1 MEKIPLRSE
10 ALKADCWRT
19 EDIYAEDAKF
29 KAAVARLSELGGRL
43 AKYKGRLKTDLLE
56 ALKLSDEISLLLAD
70 TYSYAALR
78 ADEDTA
84 DAARQRDLGL
94 VSGVAVEVSAA
105 ASFMTPEI
113 LSIKDKL
120 PKTPGIEIYKK
131 YIADILRRGEHI
143 LPERE
148 ERIMALSG
156 ETAGAAGDVFSM
168 LVDADMHFGL
178 IKDESGK
185 EVELTHG
192 RFVRF
197 LESKERRVRKDA
209 FETLYRVYGE
219 HRNTLA
225 ALQNAH
231 NHKNKFYKQA
241 RGYNS
246 CLEMCIDDGNIPTAV
261 YHGLIE
267 AAAGGF
273 PDFYK
278 YIEVRR
284 RALQLTELHCYDLY
298 VPFVENP
305 YGEIPYS
312 RAKELVLAALTPLG
326 EAYLSVVRRALDEG
340 WVDIYENKG
349 KRTGAYS
356 NGNPQCHP
364 FILLNY
370 QGNLDSV
377 FTLAHELG
385 HAMHSYLS
393 NKTQPACYREYGIF
407 VAEVASTVNEALL
420 QHYLM
425 EIGTKEERLYLQNH
439 ALEQFRATFFRQ
451 TMFAEFELATHE
463 VVEGGNVLTAEGL
476 CETYR
481 GLLEKY
487 FGPKVVQDDGIELEW
502 SRIPHFYYDFYVY
515 QYATGFAAAQTLAG
529 RIVKGDGVERYLKFL
544 SLGSSLDPLD
554 ALRVAGVDL
563 ESPQPILE
571 SLRIFGEA
579 VAGMSKTLFGE

>member
-1 MEKIPLRSE
+1 MDKIPLRSE

-19 EDIYAEDAKF
+19 EDIYTGEAQF
-29 KAAVARLSELGGRL
+29 KAAVAKISELGKKL
-43 AKYKGRLKTDLLE
+43 AGYKGKLKTELLA

-78 ADEDTA
+78 SDEDTA

-94 VSGVAVEVSAA
+94 ISGVAVEVSTA
-105 ASFMTPEI
+105 ASYITPEI

-120 PKTPGIEIYKK
+120 PKTPGLEVYKK
-131 YIADILRRGEHI
+131 HIDDILRRGEHI

-156 ETAGAAGDVFSM
+156 ETSGAAGDVFSM
-168 LVDADMHFGL
+168 LVDADMHFGV
-178 IKDESGK
+178 IKDETGR

-197 LESKERRVRKDA
+197 LESKDRAVRKDA
-209 FETLYRVYGE
+209 FDTLYKVYSE
-219 HRNTLA
+219 HRHTLA
-225 ALQNAH
+225 ALLNAH
-231 NHKNKFYKQA
+231 DHKNKFYKLA
-241 RGYNS
+241 RGYKS
-246 CLEMCIDDGNIPTAV
+246 CLEMCIDDGNIPPTV

-267 AAAGGF
+267 AAASGF

-278 YIEVRR
+278 YMELRR
-284 RALQLTELHCYDLY
+284 RALQLSELHCYDLY

-305 YGEIPYS
+305 YGDIPYK
-312 RAKELVLAALTPLG
+312 RAKELVLAALAPLG
-326 EAYLSVVRRALDEG
+326 EDYLSVIRRAFDEG
-340 WVDIYENKG
+340 WIDIYENKG
-349 KRTGAYS
+349 KRAGAYS

-393 NKTQPACYREYGIF
+393 NKAQPTCYREYGIF

-420 QHYLM
+420 QYYLM
-425 EIGTKEERLYLQNH
+425 GIGTKEEQLYLQNH

-463 VVEGGNVLTAEGL
+463 VVEGGDVLTAEGL

-487 FGPKVVQDDGIELEW
+487 FGPKVVQDPGIELEW

-529 RIVKGDGVERYLKFL
+529 RIVKGEGVDNFLKFL
-544 SLGSSLDPLD
+544 SLGSSYDPLD

-563 ESPQPILE
+563 ESPQPIKE
-571 SLRIFGEA
+571 ALRIFGQT
-579 VAGMSKTLFGE
+579 VSGMSKTLFGE

>member
-10 ALKADCWRT
+10 AQKCDCWST
-19 EDIYAEDAKF
+19 NDIYAEDALF
-29 KAAVARLSELGGRL
+29 KAAVAKLSELGHRL
-43 AKYKGRLKTDLLE
+43 AGYKGKLKTELLA

-78 ADEDTA
+78 ADEDTG

-94 VSGVAVEVSAA
+94 ISGVAVEVSALV
-105 ASFMTPEI
+105 SYMTPEI

-120 PKTPGIEIYKK
+120 PKTPGLEVYKK
-131 YIADILRRGEHI
+131 HIADIIRQGEHI

-156 ETAGAAGDVFSM
+156 ETAGSAGDVFSM

-178 IKDESGK
+178 VRDENGR

-197 LESKERRVRKDA
+197 MESKDRRVRKDA
-209 FETLYRVYGE
+209 FDATYKVYGE
-219 HRNTLA
+219 HRHTLA

-231 NHKNKFYKQA
+231 DHKNKFYKLA
-241 RGYNS
+241 RGYKS
-246 CLEMCIDDGNIPTAV
+246 CLEMCIDDNNIPPAV
-261 YHGLIE
+261 YHGLIK
-267 AAAGGF
+267 AAGGGF

-278 YIEVRR
+278 YMELRR
-284 RALQLTELHCYDLY
+284 RALQLSELHCYDLY

-305 YGEIPYS
+305 YGDISYS
-312 RAKELVLAALTPLG
+312 KAKELVLAALAPLG
-326 EAYLSVVRRALDEG
+326 EEYLAVIRRAFNEG
-340 WVDIYENKG
+340 WIDIYENKG
-349 KRTGAYS
+349 KRAGAYS

-425 EIGTKEERLYLQNH
+425 GIATKEQRLYLQNH

-463 VVEGGNVLTAEGL
+463 EVEGGAVLTAEGL
-476 CETYR
+476 CETYK
-481 GLLEKY
+481 GLLKKY
-487 FGPKVVQDDGIELEW
+487 FGPEVVLDPGIEFEW

-529 RIVKGDGVERYLKFL
+529 RIVKGEGVENYLKFL

-563 ESPQPILE
+563 ESPQPVGE
-571 SLRIFGEA
+571 ALRIFGET
-579 VAGMSKTLFGE
+579 VAGMSKSLFGE